1 MDVLRVALDVPLP
14 TLFDYL
20 ASPGVDAAP
29 GDRVVVPFGS
39 RQRIGVVVERA
50 TSSALPS
57 EKLRPIAAVCD
68 DAPRLSAQWLA
79 LMRFLAGYYQ
89 RPLGE
94 TIAGSLPPR
103 LRSLRPLPRVANPVL
118 QRSASAPAELPRSP
132 RKHAL
137 LNALRAGPLAEQ
149 TLIGADPADEAERK
163 KQRTALRELMRA
175 GWIEPAP
182 TSAAVSTAPTTP
194 TTPTGPT
201 GPTILGTRFVTEHA
215 LTDEQLAALAEIR
228 TALGAYH
235 AFLLHGITGSGKTEI
250 YMHLIADV
258 LGRGDQ
264 ALVLVPEI
272 SLTPQLEARFRN
284 AFPETPIA
292 VMHSGLEES
301 VRTLAWLAAAQ
312 GEATIVLGT
321 RLAVLAPLPRLG
333 LVVIDE
339 EHDTSF
345 KQQEGLRYSA
355 RDVAVYRA
363 RLAGCP
369 VVLGTA
375 TPALETWFNS
385 EAGGRYRRITL
396 SARAAPGA
404 VLPHVVML
412 DLATEPVQH
421 GIAERL
427 LGAIEARLARKEQ
440 SLVFINRRG
449 YAPVLA
455 CPACGWAAGCER
467 CTAHLVLHAA
477 DRRLRCHHCG
487 GENPVPRACPV
498 CGNVDLHP
506 MGRGTQRVEE
516 ALTARFPG
524 ARIVRIDR
532 DTARRRETLVRTLD
546 AVRRGE
552 ADILVGTQLLAK
564 GHDFPG
570 LTLVGVL
577 NADTALFST
586 DYRAPERLFATLS
599 QVAGRAGRRERLGEV
614 MVQTRYP
621 RHALFG
627 ALVRHDYAGFAAA
640 QLDER
645 RQADFPPYVSEAVL
659 RAEATKLES
668 AMAFLR
674 RSIERVSAPEAVTV
688 YDPVPQLLTRRAGF
702 ERAKLLVQSASRTHL
717 QTFLTA
723 WCTQLMATPARE
735 ARGVRW
741 HLDVDPI
748 EFD

>member
-20 ASPGVDAAP
+20 AGLGVDAAP

-50 TSSALPS
+50 TSSTLPA
-57 EKLRPIAAVCD
+57 EKLRPIVAVRD
-68 DAPRLSAQWLA
+68 DAPRLGAEWLA

-94 TIAGSLPPR
+94 TIASSLPPR
-103 LRSLRPLPRVANPVL
+103 LRSLRPLPRVANPML
-118 QRSASAPAELPRSP
+118 QQSASAPAERPRSP

-137 LNALRAGPLAEQ
+137 LNALRDGPRAEQ
-149 TLIGADPADEAERK
+149 QLLGTDLADEGERK

-175 GWIEPAP
+175 GFIEPA
-182 TSAAVSTAPTTP
+182 AASGATAAP
-194 TTPTGPT
+194 
-201 GPTILGTRFVTEHA
+201 PTIPRTRFVTEHVLTEEQRAA
-215 LTDEQLAALAEIR
+215 LTEIR
-228 TALGAYH
+228 AALGAYH

-250 YMHLIADV
+250 YMHLIAEV

-301 VRTLAWLAAAQ
+301 ARTLAWLAAAQ

-333 LVVIDE
+333 VVVIDE

-385 EAGGRYRRITL
+385 EPGGRYRRITL
-396 SARAAPGA
+396 SERAAPGA
-404 VLPHVVML
+404 VLPRVVML

-467 CTAHLVLHAA
+467 CTAHLVLHAT

-487 GENPVPRACPV
+487 AEDPVPRACPV
-498 CGNVDLHP
+498 CGNVDLQP

-516 ALTARFPG
+516 TLAARFPG

-532 DTARRRETLVRTLD
+532 DTARRRQTLLRTLE
-546 AVRRGE
+546 AIQRGE

-599 QVAGRAGRRERLGEV
+599 QVAGRAGRREQLGEV

-621 RHALFG
+621 RHAVFG
-627 ALVRHDYAGFAAA
+627 ALARHDYAGFAAA

-659 RAEATKLES
+659 RAEAAKLES
-668 AMAFLR
+668 AIAFLR
-674 RSIERVSAPEAVTV
+674 RSIERVPAPDGVTV
-688 YDPVPQLLTRRAGF
+688 YDPVPQLLTRRAGL
-702 ERAKLLVQSASRTHL
+702 ERAKLLVQSASRTQL

-735 ARGVRW
+735 ARGIRW

>member
-20 ASPGVDAAP
+20 ASLGVDAAP

-50 TSSALPS
+50 TSSTLPA
-57 EKLRPIAAVCD
+57 EKLRPIVAVRD
-68 DAPRLSAQWLA
+68 DAPRLGAEWLA

-94 TIAGSLPPR
+94 TIASSLPPR
-103 LRSLRPLPRVANPVL
+103 LRSLRPLPRVANPML
-118 QRSASAPAELPRSP
+118 QQSASAPAERPRSP

-137 LNALRAGPLAEQ
+137 LNALRDGPRAEQ
-149 TLIGADPADEAERK
+149 QLLGTDLADEGERK

-175 GWIEPAP
+175 GFIEPA
-182 TSAAVSTAPTTP
+182 AASGATAAP
-194 TTPTGPT
+194 
-201 GPTILGTRFVTEHA
+201 PTIPRTRFVTEHVLTEEQRAA
-215 LTDEQLAALAEIR
+215 LTEIR
-228 TALGAYH
+228 AALGAYH

-250 YMHLIADV
+250 YMHLIAEV

-301 VRTLAWLAAAQ
+301 ARTLAWLAAAQ

-333 LVVIDE
+333 VVVIDE

-385 EAGGRYRRITL
+385 EPGGRYRRITL
-396 SARAAPGA
+396 SERAAPGA
-404 VLPHVVML
+404 VLPRVVML

-467 CTAHLVLHAA
+467 CTAHLVLHAT

-487 GENPVPRACPV
+487 AEDPVPRACPV
-498 CGNVDLHP
+498 CGNVDLQP

-516 ALTARFPG
+516 TLAARFPG
-524 ARIVRIDR
+524 ARVVRIDR
-532 DTARRRETLVRTLD
+532 DTARRRQTLLRTLE
-546 AVRRGE
+546 AIQRGE

-599 QVAGRAGRRERLGEV
+599 QVAGRAGRREQLGEV

-621 RHALFG
+621 RHAVFG
-627 ALVRHDYAGFAAA
+627 ALARHDYAGFAAA

-659 RAEATKLES
+659 RAEAAKLES
-668 AMAFLR
+668 AIAFLR
-674 RSIERVSAPEAVTV
+674 RSIERVPAPDGVTV
-688 YDPVPQLLTRRAGF
+688 YDPVPQLLTRRAGL
-702 ERAKLLVQSASRTHL
+702 ERAKLLVQSASRTQL

-735 ARGVRW
+735 ARSIRW